1 MKKVIFGIAALLALA
16 SPALANQ
23 YESAMRSYFEGNVSQ
38 WATDPI
44 LVAAIKKQ
52 NFETSA
58 FDQAEIDTLDARWR
72 SGLFANDEPLIEGVL
87 TNAASD
93 FLRDQVAQSGGAITE
108 AFVMDAKGLNVAASD
123 ATSDYWQG
131 DEAKFQQTYLVGANA
146 VHYGDVELD
155 ESTGAV
161 QAQIS
166 MTIVDSE
173 TGYVV
178 GAITVGVNLSALQ

>member
-1 MKKVIFGIAALLALA
+1 MKKTLIGVAALLFAA
-16 SPALANQ
+16 SPAMANQ
-23 YESAMRSYFEGNVSQ
+23 YESAMQSFLESNISQ
-38 WATDPI
+38 WASDPV
-44 LVAAIKKQ
+44 LVAAIKEQ
-52 NFETSA
+52 NTETKDYSE
-58 FDQAEIDTLDARWR
+58 AEIAKLDAKWR
-72 SGLFANDEPLIEGVL
+72 SGLFADNEPLIEGVL

-93 FLRDQVAQSGGAITE
+93 YLRDRVAQSGGAITE
-108 AFVMDAKGLNVAASD
+108 VFVMDAQGLNVAASD

-131 DEAKFQQTYLVGANA
+131 DEAKFQQTYQVGADA
-146 VHYGDVELD
+146 VHFGDVELD

-166 MTIVDSE
+166 MTIVDSD